1 MPVDISHTPNI
12 RLNPTQELKLTKP
25 DTELYVGQILKA
37 VIVKSLSE
45 NQVLININGENIN
58 ALTSQHID
66 PGDILQVRVLKNDE
80 ETVVLQVLRESPPLT
95 PMEAALAKTLPKQ
108 APATHLFAS
117 LHEFE
122 NLTNLPANVKQQ
134 INQFLASIT
143 SINQLPQQLAQA
155 IANSGLFWEAAL
167 LNWRKNGANN
177 TNIQNDFKGQ
187 CLRLLDTLLKEG
199 AKTAESARNHSSPL
213 LPAQRENLPLPGAI
227 PQPLAQLPN
236 QSLAELPEQTLLNIL
251 CEQTEQVLA
260 RIKTSQLTNLLKP
273 ADQPI
278 SLMLDLPLRTET
290 GFVVIP
296 LLIKEYRQDTPP
308 SSSSWSITFAVNL
321 TDLGDIQA
329 KIKLQNM
336 AIDVQIN
343 AERQETLALLEANQ
357 HAFDMLLTNIGLTLR
372 LWSLHLG
379 LDDQDIDTCNLRLLD
394 IRI

>member
-1 MPVDISHTPNI
+1 MPVDISHTPDF
-12 RLNPTQELKLTKP
+12 RVNPTQELKLTKP

-37 VIVKSLSE
+37 VIIKSLSE
-45 NQVLININGENIN
+45 NQVLININGKNIN

-66 PGDILQVRVLKNDE
+66 PGDILQVKVLKNDE
-80 ETVVLQVLRESPPLT
+80 ATVVLQVLRESPPLT

-122 NLTNLPANVKQQ
+122 TLTNLPSNVKQQ
-134 INQFLASIT
+134 IHQFLASIT
-143 SINQLPQQLAQA
+143 PINQLPQQLAQA

-167 LNWRKNGANN
+167 LNWRKNGANT
-177 TNIQNDFKGQ
+177 TNLQNDFKGQ
-187 CLRLLDTLLKEG
+187 CLRLLDTLLREG
-199 AKTAESARNHSSPL
+199 AKTAESARNLSCPL
-213 LPAQRENLPLPGAI
+213 AQRENLPLPGAI

-236 QSLAELPEQTLLNIL
+236 QSLAELPKQALLNTL
-251 CEQTEQVLA
+251 GELTEQVLA

-278 SLMLDLPLRTET
+278 NLMLDLPLRTEA

-296 LLIKEYRQDTPP
+296 LLIKEHRQDTPP

-329 KIKLQNM
+329 KIKLQDM
-336 AIDVQIN
+336 SIDVQIN
-343 AERQETLALLEANQ
+343 AEKQETLALLEVNQ
-357 HAFDMLLTNIGLTLR
+357 HAFDMLLTNMGLSLR

-379 LDDQDIDTCNLRLLD
+379 LEDQDIDTCNLRLLD